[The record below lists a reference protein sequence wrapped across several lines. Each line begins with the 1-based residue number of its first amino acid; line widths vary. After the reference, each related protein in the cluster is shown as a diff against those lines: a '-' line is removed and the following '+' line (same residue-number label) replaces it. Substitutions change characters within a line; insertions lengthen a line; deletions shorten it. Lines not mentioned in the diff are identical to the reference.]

1 MNLGRTRRRF
11 VLVYVVVS
19 TDNILNIMNIQ
30 NLMQNVL
37 GVFKQFGHYSVGKRY
52 IYPFPVKNF
61 ECLPSIK
68 YAGLLS
74 TATYPP
80 PPHFCTIDWP
90 E

>member
-1 MNLGRTRRRF
+1 
-11 VLVYVVVS
+11 
-19 TDNILNIMNIQ
+19 
-30 NLMQNVL
+30 MQNVL

-74 TATYPP
+74 TAIYPP
-80 PPHFCTIDWP
+80 PPLIFAQLTGQNKGRAASSAFLLARKCK
-90 E
+90 